1 MSGPILKPSGYL
13 RLAAIKSINQ
23 STMTAKI
30 VFRNSISGTDDGQPT
45 LAQLPMSYLSAG
57 GGFIGGWIGE
67 GTPVVVGQSE
77 GGGHYFIVAFL
88 ARDPA
93 SQTTIKSSKLQI
105 PNFIKGQLSIRAN
118 PNGGIDLNDSG
129 ITIGDP
135 KNQMVFDVSRSL
147 MLNSFDSSYSF
158 TQGSRQIDGTIKR
171 DKKPKRNFASSLRLT
186 EPSYDD
192 GLKVI
197 GMDPIALTRT
207 SSSGSATRN
216 PARVEKRELYYEYEQ
231 DADTKSNDVELKNY
245 GSNASPVNQ
254 YIISRRS
261 GRADTLSLSLVS
273 PNYLIETIRG
283 TVVDLYGNILDI
295 NRSIIP
301 IGKDTLSVSNIR
313 STTSE
318 SDTFK
323 NIYEEIKRQ
332 ERKSVAFHFEL
343 NARKETTGSGPPDV
357 TDRSNY
363 ARSRSRFSLDIDK
376 EGQIKLNVPASS
388 ETGNIP
394 LLTRYE
400 NYSTVFPNSKT
411 NDPDDL
417 VFNDDYK
424 DILVESFLNNAPIAL
439 QDDLG
444 NIVGPID
451 RFSTSDL
458 PLYIKH
464 GTVYHDISKTC
475 DSFQTGSNYIPVEY
489 VTTTNIASGR
499 VPLLTNIVSPT
510 IITTGPNANAGGR
523 SGSLNFDGSLEI
535 NIGANTVDRQSL
547 WVDTQGGIL
556 ANIGRD
562 LNNGVSLGA
571 NLDGDLLIQVGG
583 PTVPAETNRF
593 QGASGFRSG
602 TVDVRVYNENLELTI
617 LRIDKEGLTVTTPG
631 RIVFSANQNM
641 MFRSNSTIYFD
652 AENIIANGRSILKDP
667 GKGPIR

>member
-45 LAQLPMSYLSAG
+45 LAQLPMSYLSSG

-67 GTPVVVGQSE
+67 GTPVVVGQAE

-105 PNFIKGQLSIRAN
+105 PTFIEGQLSIRAN
-118 PNGGIDLNDSG
+118 SDGGIDLNDNG

-135 KNQMVFDVSRSL
+135 NNQMVFDINNSIL
-147 MLNSFDSSYSF
+147 LHSFDSSYSF
-158 TQGSRQIDGTIKR
+158 TQGSRNIDGIIKR
-171 DKKPKRNFASSLRLT
+171 DKKPKRNVATSLRLT
-186 EPSYDD
+186 EPSYDK
-192 GLKVI
+192 GLQSI

-254 YIISRRS
+254 YIISRRG

-301 IGKDTLSVSNIR
+301 IGKDTLSVSNIK

-363 ARSRSRFSLDIDK
+363 ARARSRFSLDIDK

-475 DSFQTGSNYIPVEY
+475 DSFQTGSNYTPVEY